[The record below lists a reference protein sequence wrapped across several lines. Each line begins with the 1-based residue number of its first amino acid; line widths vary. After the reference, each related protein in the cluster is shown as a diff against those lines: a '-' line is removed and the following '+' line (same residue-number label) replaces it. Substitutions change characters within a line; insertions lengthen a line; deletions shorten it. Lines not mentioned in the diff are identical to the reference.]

1 MISETLILMI
11 FIALW
16 IVTFVLMFGINNK
29 FIPGIG
35 GVVGLILGV
44 RLMADIDNLL
54 GLVVVFV
61 AFYQLYVATFG
72 EEKK

>member
-1 MISETLILMI
+1 MI
-11 FIALW
+11 FIVIW

-35 GVVGLILGV
+35 GVVGLILGI
-44 RLMADIDNLL
+44 RLMVGIDNLL